1 MNKLK
6 LLKENTIK
14 WMEHI
19 GVVMRVIAF
28 GTLSIMGPDT
38 PFLYMWI
45 WNTIDAAILTYAAW
59 ERDNK
64 AYLILNIFWMIVG
77 FVGIVIGIAV
87 LQFSLG
93 DLATQVGFSFSE

>member
-6 LLKENTIK
+6 LLSESTIK

-45 WNTIDAAILTYAAW
+45 WNTIDAIILTYAAW
-59 ERDNK
+59 ERSNK
-64 AYLILNIFWMIVG
+64 AYIILNTFWCLVG
-77 FVGIVIGIAV
+77 MVGIYTSIFGNGINH
-87 LQFSLG
+87 
-93 DLATQVGFSFSE
+93 

>member
-6 LLKENTIK
+6 LLSENVIK

-19 GVVMRVIAF
+19 GVVMRVLAF

-45 WNTIDAAILTYAAW
+45 WNTIDAIILTYAAW
-59 ERDNK
+59 ERGNK
-64 AYLILNIFWMIVG
+64 AYIILNAFWCI
-77 FVGIVIGIAV
+77 VGIVGIYTSITGNV
-87 LQFSLG
+87 L
-93 DLATQVGFSFSE
+93 TH